1 MYFFC
6 DFLIFSCL
14 FVSGFHFGYY
24 CKYTYIYRSLW
35 LNWFVLFGVLLCLL
49 LAVGWTLRK
58 HKKRKYLFENF
69 YIVFYGL
76 ICSVISAVFLIT
88 ENTDI
93 SFYFI
98 FMSMVVIYLPCYNYI
113 SLRCDSHGSRPARIA
128 LGNTIYFAGL
138 TAGFSIFNDME
149 PKRCAW
155 VLFGI
160 SLFAIVCVIINEVL
174 QQYRIQDYKSSCDL
188 VFNLMNEEKLIYAPR
203 KSVLTLFVGRDEYYF
218 KRNIQWMV
226 VGMSVVVTVERCC
239 LYSMTY
245 LTLMY
250 RSTIGYTQSN
260 YLYLPYLLYVSGCA
274 LGSLLMLRYKPK
286 LIYLMFGLIK
296 ITIATAILGVYDD
309 NFPEHCFI
317 LLCFYYICMGVYSSI
332 GIQMLLECSPFLYT
346 ELTLA
351 GSYTLELTLMEIS
364 KLEIVNEDENEWTML
379 LVLSVTTIF
388 LTICSICLIQ
398 LFLIDSVGLVEI
410 RNRLLGIHRLPVKSY
425 DNKLYKNNFFLQMEI
440 PSNVSSVVLENNR
453 VFQQYPAENDKNTK
467 L

>member
-6 DFLIFSCL
+6 DFLIFICL
-14 FVSGFHFGYY
+14 FVSGFQYGYY

-35 LNWFVLFGVLLCLL
+35 INWCVLFGVLLCLL

-58 HKKRKYLFENF
+58 YKKRKYLYENF

-98 FMSMVVIYLPCYNYI
+98 FMAMVVIYLPCYNYI

-128 LGNTIYFAGL
+128 LGNTIYFSGL
-138 TAGFSIFNDME
+138 TAGFSIFNELE

-160 SLFAIVCVIINEVL
+160 SLFAIVCIIVNEVL
-174 QQYRIQDYKSSCDL
+174 QQYHIQDYKSSCDL
-188 VFNLMNEEKLIYAPR
+188 VFNLLNEEELIYAPR
-203 KSVLTLFVGRDEYYF
+203 KSIMALFVGRDDYCF
-218 KRNIQWMV
+218 KRNIQWLV
-226 VGMSVVVTVERCC
+226 VGLAAIITIDKCC
-239 LYSMTY
+239 FYSTTH
-245 LTLMY
+245 LNLMY
-250 RSTIGYTQSN
+250 SSTRGYTESN
-260 YLYLPYLLYVSGCA
+260 PLYLPYILYVSGCA
-274 LGSLLMLRYKPK
+274 IGYILMLRYKPK

-296 ITIATAILGVYDD
+296 ITIATAVLGVYNDE
-309 NFPEHCFI
+309 FPEHCFI
-317 LLCFYYICMGVYSSI
+317 LLCFYYISMGVYSSI
-332 GIQMLLECSPFLYT
+332 SIQMLVECSPFLYT

-351 GSYTLELTLMEIS
+351 VSYSLELILMESS
-364 KLEIVNEDENEWTML
+364 KFEIVNEYENDWKML
-379 LVLSVTTIF
+379 LVMSAIAIC

-398 LFLIDSVGLVEI
+398 FYLVDSAGLVEI

-425 DNKLYKNNFFLQMEI
+425 ENKLFKNNFFLQMEI
-440 PSNVSSVVLENNR
+440 PPNVSSVVLENNR
-453 VFQQYPAENDKNTK
+453 VFQQYPAEDEKK
-467 L
+467 SKF